1 MDRQSSTTDMS
12 VSAIIALYNP
22 DLHLFEK
29 ALLSV
34 LSQTC
39 PVKEIVLVN
48 DGGED
53 NFKAQLPDDLRI
65 KVFSKPN
72 EGVAAA
78 RNFGIAQCT
87 SEYIAFLDQDDFWY
101 PDKIQE
107 QLDLIPLCGEHCMV
121 TSPIHI
127 INLKGDE
134 IYKKSQRTQALYFLK
149 ASKKKALLHLAY
161 ENFIYSSTPLIHRS
175 VFDKAGLFDSHT
187 QPHDDWDMYLR
198 IVHAGFP
205 VYFYREKP
213 LSVWRMHDS
222 NESHKVN
229 AMLRSKCL
237 VEKKMLSVAADPD
250 VRKVLKINLQLDY
263 VELDNILYKERDYI
277 QFRSLILPHLRS
289 LLQEYAGNRGAEK
302 ELDNILVARI
312 QKIVLKS
319 IRRYLFSFYCQAMQR

>member
-1 MDRQSSTTDMS
+1 MNIQVNSSGIS
-12 VSAIIALYNP
+12 VSAIIAVYNP
-22 DLHLFEK
+22 DPFFFAK
-29 ALLSV
+29 AVSSV
-34 LSQTC
+34 LDQTYAVC
-39 PVKEIVLVN
+39 ELVLVN
-48 DGGED
+48 DGGSEHFR
-53 NFKAQLPDDLRI
+53 NLLPDDSRI
-65 KVFSKPN
+65 KVFSKQN
-72 EGVAAA
+72 EGVAAT
-78 RNFGIAQCT
+78 RNFAIAQCIGD
-87 SEYIAFLDQDDFWY
+87 YIAFLDQDDYWF
-101 PDKIQE
+101 PDKLQE
-107 QLDLIPLCGEHCMV
+107 QFSLISDARVECMV
-121 TSPIHI
+121 TSPVVIVDS
-127 INLKGDE
+127 NGEEVKRVSTLAQN
-134 IYKKSQRTQALYFLK
+134 IYVQKVSMAKE
-149 ASKKKALLHLAY
+149 LLTLVY
-161 ENFIYSSTPLIHRS
+161 GNFIYSSTPLIHRH
-175 VFDKAGLFDSHT
+175 VFDKAGLFDPHT

-205 VYFYREKP
+205 VYFYREKS

-277 QFRSLILPHLRS
+277 QFRSLILKHLRS

-302 ELDNILVARI
+302 ELDNILMARI